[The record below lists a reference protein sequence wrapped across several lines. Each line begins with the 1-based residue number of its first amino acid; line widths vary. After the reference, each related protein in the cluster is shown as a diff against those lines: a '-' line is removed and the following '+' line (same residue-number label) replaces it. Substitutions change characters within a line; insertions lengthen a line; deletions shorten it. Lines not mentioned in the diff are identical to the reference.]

1 MRRAPASVHTLVWR
15 QIRVPTAVI
24 AALVVLVVRVG
35 ISSYSLSGGARG
47 MVGLRPVIENPA
59 VSALY
64 GRVTSLPNA
73 GAFVEWKMG
82 MFVALA
88 IAMWSAL
95 MATRVTRG
103 SEDDG
108 TWDLLVVSRVGRQPA
123 LASAMGVLFE
133 AGTAVGAA
141 TFLTL
146 VAGGQRTGDS
156 LLYGLAMVGI
166 AWSGAALG
174 LLGAQFFAPRRS
186 ASQVALCSIG
196 LLFIVRV
203 LADGSTANVWLRWVT
218 PFGWLENVGA
228 FHHRAELWLLPLLAL
243 PIATSISAWRLQRTR
258 DVGSAWWT
266 RADRSRARE
275 SLLRTPWRFA
285 WRERW
290 GMLGAWT
297 VGLGVLG
304 LVVGYLTNAL
314 VQLCRTDPGYVKLL
328 KRWGFGS
335 MVTGRGFIA
344 EACVLFA
351 VAISF
356 MVAALLV
363 SIGTDSYQG
372 RLDLPLSYGTSRA
385 KWLASGVVT
394 TVAATAAIAMFCA
407 LATWLGVVVSGTTM
421 GLRAPLEGMANALTM
436 APWLIGVSVLLI
448 ALTPRFSYLVIA
460 MMLTVFYVDAVLG
473 PIMRWPEWLLDV
485 SPFYHLHLVP
495 VAPSNWGAT
504 LSLTL
509 IGVAAGLLGLR
520 VFTRRD
526 VGH

>member
-1 MRRAPASVHTLVWR
+1 M
-15 QIRVPTAVI
+15 I
-24 AALVVLVVRVG
+24 A
-35 ISSYSLSGGARG
+35 
-47 MVGLRPVIENPA
+47 LRPVIENPA

-64 GRVTSLPNA
+64 GRVTSLTNA
-73 GAFVEWKMG
+73 GAFVAWKMG

-88 IAMWSAL
+88 IAMWAAL

-103 SEDDG
+103 GEDDG
-108 TWDLLVVSRVGRQPA
+108 TWDLLVVSRIGRQPA
-123 LASAMGVLFE
+123 LASAMLVLFE
-133 AGTAVGAA
+133 AGVVVGAA

-146 VAGGQRTGDS
+146 FSGGQRVSDS
-156 LLYGLAMVGI
+156 ALYGLAMVGI
-166 AWSGAALG
+166 AWSGVALG
-174 LLGAQFFAPRRS
+174 LLGSQFFAPRRS
-186 ASQVALCSIG
+186 ASQVALCSVG

-203 LADGSTANVWLRWVT
+203 LGDGSAGNVWLRWLT

-228 FHHRAELWLLPLLAL
+228 FHQVVLVWLLPLLIVPTGTA
-243 PIATSISAWRLQRTR
+243 ISAWRLQRDR
-258 DVGSAWWT
+258 DIGSAWWT
-266 RADRSRARE
+266 RADRSRPRE

-290 GMLGAWT
+290 GMLAAWT

-363 SIGTDSYQG
+363 SIGTDSAQG

-394 TVAATAAIAMFCA
+394 TVVATVAISSFCA
-407 LATWLGVVVSGTTM
+407 LATWVGVVVSGTTM

-436 APWLIGVSVLLI
+436 APWLIGLSILLVS
-448 ALTPRFSYLVIA
+448 LTPRFSFLVIA
-460 MMLTVFYVDAVLG
+460 MMLTVFYIDAVLG
-473 PIMRWPEWLLDV
+473 PIMRWPEWLLDG

-495 VAPSNWGAT
+495 VVPSNWGAT

-509 IGVAAGLLGLR
+509 IGVAAGLLGLGI
-520 VFTRRD
+520 FTRRD

>member
-1 MRRAPASVHTLVWR
+1 MSKAPASVHTLVWR
-15 QIRVPTAVI
+15 QVRVPTAVMV
-24 AALVVLVVRVG
+24 ALVVLVVRVG
-35 ISSYSLSGGARG
+35 VSSYSLSGGARG
-47 MVGLRPVIENPA
+47 MIALRPVIENPA

-64 GRVTSLPNA
+64 GRVTSLASA

-82 MFVALA
+82 MFIALA
-88 IAMWSAL
+88 IAMWAAL

-108 TWDLLVVSRVGRQPA
+108 TWDLLVVSRVGPQPA
-123 LASAMGVLFE
+123 LAAAMAVLLEAGVL
-133 AGTAVGAA
+133 VGAA
-141 TFLTL
+141 LALTL
-146 VAGGQRTGDS
+146 VAGAPRAGDGVVF
-156 LLYGLAMVGI
+156 GLAMVGVS
-166 AWSGAALG
+166 WSGVALG

-186 ASQVALCSIG
+186 ASQVALCSLG

-203 LADGSTANVWLRWVT
+203 LADGSSGNEWLRWLT

-228 FHHRAELWLLPLLAL
+228 YHRLVLSWLVPLVAL
-243 PIATSISAWRLQRTR
+243 PVATTFAAWRLNRTR

-266 RADRSRARE
+266 RADRARSRE
-275 SLLRTPWRFA
+275 SFLRTPWRFA

-297 VGLGVLG
+297 LGLSVLG

-314 VQLCRTDPGYVKLL
+314 VQLCRTDPGYVRLL
-328 KRWGFGS
+328 RRWGFGS

-372 RLDLPLSYGTSRA
+372 RLDLPLAYGTSRA
-385 KWLASGVVT
+385 TWLASGVLT
-394 TVAATAAIAMFCA
+394 TAVATIAIALICA
-407 LATWLGVVVSGTTM
+407 LATWIGVVVSGTTM

-448 ALTPRFSYLVIA
+448 ALTPRFSFLVIA
-460 MMLTVFYVDAVLG
+460 MMLTVFYLDAVLG
-473 PIMRWPEWLLDV
+473 PIMRWPGWLLDG

-495 VAPSNWGAT
+495 VANSNWGAT
-504 LSLTL
+504 LSLSL
-509 IGVAAGLLGLR
+509 IGVVAGLVGLG

>member
-1 MRRAPASVHTLVWR
+1 VRAPASVHTLVWR
-15 QIRVPTAVI
+15 QIRVPTVVMT
-24 AALVVLVVRVG
+24 ALVVLVLRVG
-35 ISSYSLSGGARG
+35 ISSFSLSGGERG
-47 MVGLRPVIENPA
+47 MIALRPVIENPA

-64 GRVTSLPNA
+64 GRVTSLTSA

-82 MFVALA
+82 MFIALA
-88 IAMWSAL
+88 IAMWAAL

-123 LASAMGVLFE
+123 LARAMFVLLE
-133 AGTAVGAA
+133 AGLVVGAA
-141 TFLTL
+141 TFFTL
-146 VAGGQRTGDS
+146 LSGGQRAPDS
-156 LLYGLAMVGI
+156 VLYGLAMTGI
-166 AWSGAALG
+166 AWSGVALG
-174 LLGAQFFAPRRS
+174 LLGSQFFAPRRS

-203 LADGSTANVWLRWVT
+203 LADGSSGNVWLRWLT

-228 FHHRAELWLLPLLAL
+228 FHHLVTVWFVPLLVL
-243 PIATSISAWRLQRTR
+243 PAGTAIAAWRFQRSR
-258 DVGSAWWT
+258 DVGAAWWT
-266 RADRSRARE
+266 RADRSRPRE

-297 VGLGVLG
+297 LGLGVLG

-314 VQLCRTDPGYVKLL
+314 VQLCRTDPGYVRLL

-363 SIGTDSYQG
+363 SIGTDSFQG
-372 RLDLPLSYGTSRA
+372 RLDLPLSYGTSRT

-394 TVAATAAIAMFCA
+394 TVVATVAISMFCA
-407 LATWLGVVVSGTTM
+407 LATWVGVVVSGTTM

-448 ALTPRFSYLVIA
+448 ALTPRFSFLVIA
-460 MMLTVFYVDAVLG
+460 MLLTVFYLDAVLG
-473 PIMRWPEWLLDV
+473 PVMRWPEWLLDG

-495 VAPSNWGAT
+495 IAPSNWGAT
-504 LSLTL
+504 LSLSL
-509 IGVAAGLLGLR
+509 IGVVAGVLGLR

>member
-1 MRRAPASVHTLVWR
+1 M
-15 QIRVPTAVI
+15 I
-24 AALVVLVVRVG
+24 A
-35 ISSYSLSGGARG
+35 
-47 MVGLRPVIENPA
+47 LRPVIENPA

-64 GRVTSLPNA
+64 GRVTSLTNA
-73 GAFVEWKMG
+73 GAFVAWKMG

-88 IAMWSAL
+88 IAMWAAL

-103 SEDDG
+103 GEDDG
-108 TWDLLVVSRVGRQPA
+108 TWDLLVVSRIGRQPA
-123 LASAMGVLFE
+123 LASAMLVLFD
-133 AGTAVGAA
+133 AGVVVGAA

-146 VAGGQRTGDS
+146 YSGGQRVSDS
-156 LLYGLAMVGI
+156 ALYGLAMVGI
-166 AWSGAALG
+166 AWSGVALG
-174 LLGAQFFAPRRS
+174 LLGSQFFAPRRS
-186 ASQVALCSIG
+186 ASQVALCSVG

-203 LADGSTANVWLRWVT
+203 LGDGSAGNVWLRWLT

-228 FHHRAELWLLPLLAL
+228 FHQVVLVWLLPLLIVPTGTA
-243 PIATSISAWRLQRTR
+243 ISAWRLQRDR
-258 DVGSAWWT
+258 DIGSAWWT
-266 RADRSRARE
+266 RADRSRPRE
-275 SLLRTPWRFA
+275 SFLRTPWRFA

-290 GMLGAWT
+290 GMLAAWT

-363 SIGTDSYQG
+363 SIGTDSAQG

-394 TVAATAAIAMFCA
+394 TVVATVAISSFCA
-407 LATWLGVVVSGTTM
+407 LATWVGVVVSGTTM

-436 APWLIGVSVLLI
+436 APWLIGLSILLVS
-448 ALTPRFSYLVIA
+448 LTPRFSFLVIA
-460 MMLTVFYVDAVLG
+460 MMLTVFYIDAVLG
-473 PIMRWPEWLLDV
+473 PIMRWPEWLLDG

-495 VAPSNWGAT
+495 VVPSNWGAT

-509 IGVAAGLLGLR
+509 IGVAAGLLGLGI
-520 VFTRRD
+520 FTRRD

>member
-1 MRRAPASVHTLVWR
+1 VSRAPGSVHTLVWR
-15 QIRVPTAVI
+15 QIRVPTVAIAV
-24 AALVVLVVRVG
+24 LVVLVVRVG

-47 MVGLRPVIENPA
+47 MAGLRPVIENPA

-64 GRVTSLPNA
+64 GRVTSLHSA

-88 IAMWSAL
+88 VAMWAAL

-123 LASAMGVLFE
+123 LASAMLVLFE
-133 AGTAVGAA
+133 AGAVVGAA
-141 TFLTL
+141 TWLTL
-146 VAGGQRTGDS
+146 LSGGQSFSDCG
-156 LLYGLAMVGI
+156 LYGIAIVGI
-166 AWSGAALG
+166 AWSGVALG
-174 LLGAQFFAPRRS
+174 LLGSQFFAPRRS
-186 ASQVALCSIG
+186 ASQVALCVIG
-196 LLFIVRV
+196 LFFILRV
-203 LADGSTANVWLRWVT
+203 LADGSARNVALRWVS
-218 PFGWLENVGA
+218 PCGWLENVGA
-228 FHHRAELWLLPLLAL
+228 FHHREVVWLVPLLLVPTGTAL
-243 PIATSISAWRLQRTR
+243 TAWRLQRAR

-266 RADRSRARE
+266 RADRSRARDL
-275 SLLRTPWRFA
+275 LLRTPWRFA

-290 GMLGAWT
+290 GMLFAWT

-304 LVVGYLTNAL
+304 VVVGYLTNAL

-351 VAISF
+351 VALSF

-363 SIGTDSYQG
+363 SVGTDSYQG
-372 RLDLPLSYGTSRA
+372 RLDLPLAYGTSRA

-394 TVAATAAIAMFCA
+394 TVVATAVIAMLCA
-407 LATWLGVVVSGTTM
+407 LATWLGVLVSGTAM
-421 GLRAPLEGMANALTM
+421 GLRAPLEGMANALTLV
-436 APWLIGVSVLLI
+436 PWLIGVSILLI
-448 ALTPRFSYLVIA
+448 ALTPRFSFLVIA
-460 MMLTVFYVDAVLG
+460 MMLTVFYIDAVLG

-485 SPFYHLHLVP
+485 SPFFHLHLVP
-495 VAPSNWGAT
+495 VVSSNWGAT

-509 IGVAAGLLGLR
+509 IGIVAGALGFG
-520 VFTRRD
+520 VFARRD

>member
-1 MRRAPASVHTLVWR
+1 M
-15 QIRVPTAVI
+15 I
-24 AALVVLVVRVG
+24 A
-35 ISSYSLSGGARG
+35 
-47 MVGLRPVIENPA
+47 LRPVIENPA

-64 GRVTSLPNA
+64 GRVTSLTNA
-73 GAFVEWKMG
+73 GAFVAWKMG

-88 IAMWSAL
+88 IAMWAAL

-103 SEDDG
+103 GEDDG
-108 TWDLLVVSRVGRQPA
+108 TWDLLVVSRIGRQPA
-123 LASAMGVLFE
+123 LASAMLVLFE
-133 AGTAVGAA
+133 AGVVVGAA

-146 VAGGQRTGDS
+146 YSGGQRVSDS
-156 LLYGLAMVGI
+156 ALYGLAMVGI
-166 AWSGAALG
+166 AWSGVALG
-174 LLGAQFFAPRRS
+174 LLGSQFFAPRRS
-186 ASQVALCSIG
+186 ASQVALCSVG

-203 LADGSTANVWLRWVT
+203 LGDGSAGNVWLRWLT

-228 FHHRAELWLLPLLAL
+228 FHQVVLVWLLPLLIVPTGTA
-243 PIATSISAWRLQRTR
+243 ISAWRLQRDR
-258 DVGSAWWT
+258 DIGSAWWT
-266 RADRSRARE
+266 RADRSRSRE
-275 SLLRTPWRFA
+275 SFLRTPWRFA

-290 GMLGAWT
+290 GMLAAWT

-363 SIGTDSYQG
+363 SIGTDSAQG

-394 TVAATAAIAMFCA
+394 TVVATVAISSFCA
-407 LATWLGVVVSGTTM
+407 LATWVGVVVSGTTM

-436 APWLIGVSVLLI
+436 APWLIGLSILLVS
-448 ALTPRFSYLVIA
+448 LTPRFSFLVIA
-460 MMLTVFYVDAVLG
+460 MMLTVFYIDAVLG
-473 PIMRWPEWLLDV
+473 PIMRWPEWLLDG

-495 VAPSNWGAT
+495 VVPSNWGAT

-509 IGVAAGLLGLR
+509 IGVAAGLLGLGI
-520 VFTRRD
+520 FTRRD

>member
-1 MRRAPASVHTLVWR
+1 VRAPASVHTLVWR
-15 QIRVPTAVI
+15 QIRVPTAVMT
-24 AALVVLVVRVG
+24 ALVVLVLRVG
-35 ISSYSLSGGARG
+35 ISSFSLSGGERG
-47 MVGLRPVIENPA
+47 MIALRPVIENPA

-64 GRVTSLPNA
+64 GRVTSLTSA

-82 MFVALA
+82 MFIALA
-88 IAMWSAL
+88 IAMWAAL

-123 LASAMGVLFE
+123 LARAMFVLLE
-133 AGTAVGAA
+133 AGLVVGAA

-146 VAGGQRTGDS
+146 LSGGQRAPDS
-156 LLYGLAMVGI
+156 VLYGLAMTGI
-166 AWSGAALG
+166 AWSGVALG
-174 LLGAQFFAPRRS
+174 LLGSQFFAPRRS

-203 LADGSTANVWLRWVT
+203 LADGSSGNVWLRWLT

-228 FHHRAELWLLPLLAL
+228 FHHLVTVWFVPLLVL
-243 PIATSISAWRLQRTR
+243 PAGTAIAAWRFQRSR
-258 DVGSAWWT
+258 DVGAAWWT
-266 RADRSRARE
+266 RADRSRPRE

-297 VGLGVLG
+297 LGLGVLG

-314 VQLCRTDPGYVKLL
+314 VQLCRTDPGYVRLL

-363 SIGTDSYQG
+363 SIGTDSFQG
-372 RLDLPLSYGTSRA
+372 RLDLPLSYGTSRT
-385 KWLASGVVT
+385 KWLASGGDGSDLDVLCAGDLGRCRRERHDDGTAGTSRGDGQRPDDGAVADWRQRAAHRVDAQVLVPRDRDVADRVLPRRGARASHALAR
-394 TVAATAAIAMFCA
+394 VAARRVTVLSLALGANSAVELGRDTLA
-407 LATWLGVVVSGTTM
+407 LAHRGGGGSA
-421 GLRAPLEGMANALTM
+421 R
-436 APWLIGVSVLLI
+436 S
-448 ALTPRFSYLVIA
+448 S
-460 MMLTVFYVDAVLG
+460 
-473 PIMRWPEWLLDV
+473 
-485 SPFYHLHLVP
+485 
-495 VAPSNWGAT
+495 
-504 LSLTL
+504 
-509 IGVAAGLLGLR
+509 R
-520 VFTRRD
+520 V
-526 VGH
+526 HAS

>member
-1 MRRAPASVHTLVWR
+1 MSRAPASVHTLVWR
-15 QIRVPTAVI
+15 QIRLPTVVM

-35 ISSYSLSGGARG
+35 VSSYSLSGGARG
-47 MVGLRPVIENPA
+47 MIALRPVIENPA

-64 GRVTSLPNA
+64 GRVTSLASA

-82 MFVALA
+82 MFIALA
-88 IAMWSAL
+88 IAMWAGL
-95 MATRVTRG
+95 MATRVTRA

-123 LASAMGVLFE
+123 LASTMMVLFE
-133 AGTAVGAA
+133 AGVAVGFA
-141 TFLTL
+141 TSLTL
-146 VAGGQRTGDS
+146 LSGGQRASDS
-156 LLYGLAMVGI
+156 VLYGLAMAGV
-166 AWSGAALG
+166 AWSGVALG
-174 LLGAQFFAPRRS
+174 LLGSQFFAPRRS
-186 ASQVALCSIG
+186 ASQVALCSVG
-196 LLFIVRV
+196 SLFIVRV
-203 LADGSTANVWLRWVT
+203 LADGSPGNVWLRWLT

-228 FHHRAELWLLPLLAL
+228 YHRLVTVWLAPLLAL
-243 PIATSISAWRLQRTR
+243 PAAAALLAWRLQRTR
-258 DVGSAWWT
+258 DVGAAWRT

-290 GMLGAWT
+290 GMLAAWT

-314 VQLCRTDPGYVKLL
+314 VQLCRTDPGYVRLL
-328 KRWGFGS
+328 KHWGFGS

-363 SIGTDSYQG
+363 SVGTDSYQG
-372 RLDLPLSYGTSRA
+372 RLDLPLAYGTSRA
-385 KWLASGVVT
+385 KWLGSGVVT
-394 TVAATAAIAMFCA
+394 TVVATVVISMVCA
-407 LATWLGVVVSGTTM
+407 LATWIGVVVSGTTM

-436 APWLIGVSVLLI
+436 APWLIGVSILLI
-448 ALTPRFSYLVIA
+448 ALTPRFSFLVIA
-460 MMLTVFYVDAVLG
+460 MMLTVFYLDAVLG
-473 PIMRWPEWLLDV
+473 PIMRWPQWLLDG

-495 VAPSNWGAT
+495 VVPSNWGAT
-504 LSLTL
+504 LSLSL
-509 IGVAAGLLGLR
+509 IGVAAGLLGLG
-520 VFTRRD
+520 VFMRRD

>member
-1 MRRAPASVHTLVWR
+1 MAG
-15 QIRVPTAVI
+15 
-24 AALVVLVVRVG
+24 LVVLVERVG
-35 ISSYSLSGGARG
+35 ISSFTLSGGERG
-47 MVGLRPVIENPA
+47 MVALRPVIENPA

-64 GRVTSLPNA
+64 GRVTSLNTA

-88 IAMWSAL
+88 VAMWSAL
-95 MATRVTRG
+95 MATRVTRA

-123 LASAMGVLFE
+123 LASAMFVLFE
-133 AGTAVGAA
+133 AGVAVGAV

-146 VAGGQRTGDS
+146 LSGGQRVSDS
-156 LLYGLAMVGI
+156 LLYALAMVGI
-166 AWSGAALG
+166 AWTGVALG
-174 LLGAQFFAPRRS
+174 LLGSQFFAPRRS
-186 ASQVALCSIG
+186 ASQVALCCVG
-196 LLFIVRV
+196 LFFIVRV
-203 LADGSTANVWLRWVT
+203 LADGSAKNEWLRWT
-218 PFGWLENVGA
+218 SPFGWLENVGA
-228 FHHRAELWLLPLLAL
+228 FHHVAPGWLLPLLVLA
-243 PIATSISAWRLQRTR
+243 PASAGLTWRLQRSR

-275 SLLRTPWRFA
+275 MLLRTPWRFA

-314 VQLCRTDPGYVKLL
+314 VQLCRTDPGYVRLL

-363 SIGTDSYQG
+363 PIGTDSYQG
-372 RLDLPLSYGTSRA
+372 RLDLPLSYGTSRT
-385 KWLASGVVT
+385 KWLASGVVA
-394 TVAATAAIAMFCA
+394 TVVATVGVSMLCA

-436 APWLIGVSVLLI
+436 APWLIGVSILLI
-448 ALTPRFSYLVIA
+448 SLTPRFSFLVIA
-460 MMLTVFYVDAVLG
+460 TMLTVFYLDAVLG
-473 PIMRWPEWLLDV
+473 PIMRWPAWLLDG

-495 VAPSNWGAT
+495 VAASNWGAT
-504 LSLTL
+504 LLLSLL
-509 IGVAAGLLGLR
+509 GVSAGLLGLGL
-520 VFTRRD
+520 FARRD
-526 VGH
+526 VGG

>member
-1 MRRAPASVHTLVWR
+1 MRRAPASVHTLIWR

-133 AGTAVGAA
+133 AGVAVGAA
-141 TFLTL
+141 TFLML
-146 VAGGQRTGDS
+146 VSGGQRTGDS

-203 LADGSTANVWLRWVT
+203 LADGSTGNEWLRWVT

-228 FHHRAELWLLPLLAL
+228 FHHRAEMWLLRCSRCPSLRRSRRGGSSAPATSVRRGGRVRTARAPRVAAAYALAL
-243 PIATSISAWRLQRTR
+243 RLARALGHAWR
-258 DVGSAWWT
+258 V
-266 RADRSRARE
+266 DRWARRAR
-275 SLLRTPWRFA
+275 SGGWLSHQR
-285 WRERW
+285 
-290 GMLGAWT
+290 
-297 VGLGVLG
+297 
-304 LVVGYLTNAL
+304 
-314 VQLCRTDPGYVKLL
+314 PGP
-328 KRWGFGS
+328 
-335 MVTGRGFIA
+335 
-344 EACVLFA
+344 A
-351 VAISF
+351 VS
-356 MVAALLV
+356 
-363 SIGTDSYQG
+363 D
-372 RLDLPLSYGTSRA
+372 
-385 KWLASGVVT
+385 
-394 TVAATAAIAMFCA
+394 
-407 LATWLGVVVSGTTM
+407 
-421 GLRAPLEGMANALTM
+421 
-436 APWLIGVSVLLI
+436 
-448 ALTPRFSYLVIA
+448 
-460 MMLTVFYVDAVLG
+460 
-473 PIMRWPEWLLDV
+473 
-485 SPFYHLHLVP
+485 
-495 VAPSNWGAT
+495 
-504 LSLTL
+504 
-509 IGVAAGLLGLR
+509 
-520 VFTRRD
+520 
-526 VGH
+526 

>member
-1 MRRAPASVHTLVWR
+1 M
-15 QIRVPTAVI
+15 I
-24 AALVVLVVRVG
+24 
-35 ISSYSLSGGARG
+35 
-47 MVGLRPVIENPA
+47 GLRPVIENPA

-64 GRVTSLPNA
+64 GRVTSLLNA

-123 LASAMGVLFE
+123 LASAIGGLFE
-133 AGTAVGAA
+133 SGVSVGAA
-141 TFLTL
+141 TFFTL
-146 VAGGQRTGDS
+146 LSGGQRASDS
-156 LLYGLAMVGI
+156 LSYGAAMTGI
-166 AWSGAALG
+166 AWSGVALG
-174 LLGAQFFAPRRS
+174 LLGSQFFAPRRS

-203 LADGSTANVWLRWVT
+203 LADGSAGNGWLRWAS

-228 FHHRAELWLLPLLAL
+228 FHHRVAQWLFPLLVVPCGTAL
-243 PIATSISAWRLQRTR
+243 AAWRLQRTR

-275 SLLRTPWRFA
+275 SLLKTPWRFA

-290 GMLGAWT
+290 GMLAAWT
-297 VGLGVLG
+297 IGLAVLGV
-304 LVVGYLTNAL
+304 VVGYLTNAL
-314 VQLCRTDPGYVKLL
+314 VQLCRTDPGYVRLL

-344 EACVLFA
+344 EACILFA

-372 RLDLPLSYGTSRA
+372 RLDLPLSYGTSRS

-394 TVAATAAIAMFCA
+394 TVIATVVISMICA
-407 LATWLGVVVSGTTM
+407 LATWIGVVVSGTTM

-448 ALTPRFSYLVIA
+448 ALTPRFSFLVIA
-460 MMLTVFYVDAVLG
+460 MMLTVFYIDAVLG
-473 PIMRWPEWLLDV
+473 PIMRWPEWILDG

-495 VAPSNWGAT
+495 VATSNWGAT
-504 LSLTL
+504 LSLSL
-509 IGVAAGLLGLR
+509 IGAAAGALGLG